1 MLLTSNDSV
10 RVGAYWCT
18 LLFVNDEQAA
28 DEVRADAK
36 QRCAVTVA
44 STEIVVRSATKADV
58 PDMVSILDRAFG
70 SADPFGEYMFPDPAR
85 RPRHQHRLHRAML
98 RHQYLPNDGALVAT
112 VDGRV
117 AGAGLWRTPG
127 HRFGPL
133 RYLAAVPEFAWAM
146 GSAGPRVLGMDA
158 TMSAIATGLPHFFGV
173 SLAVAPEQQRTGV
186 GRALLAHVM
195 GELERAQAP
204 MFGLCKDGNVVYYE
218 TGGALRVG
226 RVRLGRAGPEVNVMM
241 WLPRSLRASG
251 E

>member
-1 MLLTSNDSV
+1 MT
-10 RVGAYWCT
+10 
-18 LLFVNDEQAA
+18 
-28 DEVRADAK
+28 
-36 QRCAVTVA
+36 VTD
-44 STEIVVRSATKADV
+44 TEIVVRAAVKADV
-58 PDMVSILDRAFG
+58 PEMVSILDRAFG
-70 SADPFGEYMFPDPAR
+70 SDDPFGEYMFPDPAR

-112 VDGRV
+112 VEGRV
-117 AGAGLWRTPG
+117 AGVGLWQKPD

-146 GSAGPRVLGMDA
+146 GSAGPRVLRMDA
-158 TMSAIATGLPHFFGV
+158 TMSAIASGLPHFFGV
-173 SLAVAPEQQRTGV
+173 SLAVAPDRQRGGV

-204 MFGLCKDGNVVYYE
+204 MFGLCKDGNVAYYE
-218 TGGALRVG
+218 AGGALRVG
-226 RVRLGRAGPEVNVMM
+226 RVRLGRGGPEVNVMM